1 VILNLLVVSIELK
14 SKEIGM
20 VGLVEIRRR
29 KGRAA
34 KLLELQES
42 LGGTHLAARCH
53 TSDVW

>member
-1 VILNLLVVSIELK
+1 MILNLLVVSIELK